1 MEVAEYSLWKKFKTD
16 KSIFYKN
23 ELIAKYMNF
32 VRVIAHEI
40 YKTIPKTIDFSDLES
55 YGFIGLMD
63 AIEKFDFK
71 RNIKFETYARI
82 RIKGAILDG
91 MREIDWLPRSLRDSM
106 KKNNSLK
113 NDYIEDKLLGENV
126 ETQQKYF
133 KSDVSEALNYAIFP
147 LEYIDSCVGETS
159 SYDEPVSTYQ
169 YNSYI
174 NPNDFV
180 ENLENAS
187 FISKAIGK
195 LKKFEKEIIYHYYFK
210 GKTLK
215 EIGQLLGITESRVS
229 QIHKAA
235 LESLRKIIK

>member
-1 MEVAEYSLWKKFKTD
+1 MEVREYSLWKKFKTD

-23 ELIAKYMNF
+23 ELIAKYTNF
-32 VRVIAHEI
+32 VRVIAYEI

-71 RNIKFETYARI
+71 RNIKFETYARF

-106 KKNNSLK
+106 KKNSSLK
-113 NDYIEDKLLGENV
+113 NDYIEDKLLGENE
-126 ETQQKYF
+126 ETQQRYF
-133 KSDVSEALNYAIFP
+133 KIFP
-147 LEYIDSCVGETS
+147 LEYIDSCMGETS
-159 SYDEPVSTYQ
+159 PYDEPISSYQ
-169 YNSYI
+169 YNNYI
-174 NPNDFV
+174 NPNNFV

-187 FISKAIGK
+187 FISKAISK
-195 LKKFEKEIIYHYYFK
+195 LKKFEKKIVYYYYFK
-210 GKTLK
+210 GKTFK

-235 LESLRKIIK
+235 LGSLRKIIK